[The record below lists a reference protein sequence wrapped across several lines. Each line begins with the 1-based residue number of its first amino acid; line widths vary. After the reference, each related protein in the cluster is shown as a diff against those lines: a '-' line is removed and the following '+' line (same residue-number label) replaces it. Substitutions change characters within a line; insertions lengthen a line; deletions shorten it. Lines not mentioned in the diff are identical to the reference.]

1 MHFSSAGWVGT
12 CDTKWRRFLSFR
24 RTLTSLSFMKRTL
37 VCFAFSWIHGRGNVV
52 LERGSG
58 PCFETLTSSSVPQFF
73 PQKRGQILD
82 LSDWTLTATFTTQLL
97 CMRKKNYLIFQT
109 HTFTETESHDHSS
122 TPQAYPALYIHY
134 GFWPETISGSLYFPV
149 GDYLYLPCS
158 LLIHTF
164 QFWH

>member
-122 TPQAYPALYIHY
+122 NPTGIPCPVYSLWILTRNY
-134 GFWPETISGSLYFPV
+134 FWFSVFSSWR
-149 GDYLYLPCS
+149 YLYLPCS